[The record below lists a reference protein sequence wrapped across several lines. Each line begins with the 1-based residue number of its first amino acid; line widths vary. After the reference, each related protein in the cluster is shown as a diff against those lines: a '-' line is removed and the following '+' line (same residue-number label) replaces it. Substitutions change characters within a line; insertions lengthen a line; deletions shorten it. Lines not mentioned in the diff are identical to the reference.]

1 MLGTKTLIFTY
12 FVVTN
17 ALKLEQ
23 TTTTPTASVHGP
35 SSPLP
40 TQTSVGSPST
50 GSPQTATPADESRLS
65 ATIVDHDE
73 MMARLDEVEE
83 IFAEFD

>member
-1 MLGTKTLIFTY
+1 MLGTKTLIFAY
-12 FVVTN
+12 FAVTN
-17 ALKLEQ
+17 ALKIEQ
-23 TTTTPTASVHGP
+23 ATTTPTASVHGP

-40 TQTSVGSPST
+40 SQTTVGSPNT
-50 GSPQTATPADESRLS
+50 GSPQTATPADEARLS
-65 ATIVDHDE
+65 AAIIDHDE